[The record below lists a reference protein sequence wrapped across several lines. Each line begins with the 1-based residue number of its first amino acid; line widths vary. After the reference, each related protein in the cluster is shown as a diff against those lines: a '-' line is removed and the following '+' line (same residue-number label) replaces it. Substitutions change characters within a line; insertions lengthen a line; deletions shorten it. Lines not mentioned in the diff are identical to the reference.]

1 MSPLRPPGPNPCA
14 ALFRSLHPLVLTC
27 AVGLH
32 IVSVHHMSFPAFLSI
47 HSTPHLLCPCPFPQA
62 HALPCPCAIPCLCMV
77 HVVTP
82 SHQEV
87 KSSHIQLQSPSN
99 SIIQLSLC
107 SLMVFQHACPQISA
121 GFVSQGVISF
131 SFSLSESFL

>member
-47 HSTPHLLCPCPFPQA
+47 HSTPHLLCPCPFPPA

-82 SHQEV
+82 SHQEL
-87 KSSHIQLQSPSN
+87 SSH
-99 SIIQLSLC
+99 SLT
-107 SLMVFQHACPQISA
+107 VFQHACPQISD
-121 GFVSQGVISF
+121 GIVRQGVIGF
-131 SFSLSESFL
+131 SFSSSESFLGLD